1 MINPELENKVVLI
14 TGANHGIGA
23 ATAVKL
29 ATQGAKVFIS
39 YFTSPSKYTENQLSL
54 AIKKGIGGEALYTA
68 LQQQPGE
75 KIVSEIQQEGG
86 IAACLELD
94 LGFTENIPKLF
105 DYCERQLGPVD
116 ILIINHTHE
125 EFDTFDINSVGGIEF
140 PVAPVSVETIDRHL
154 AVNARAGALMIEEY
168 TLRFLKRNPEWGR
181 IISLTTTRA
190 HGRNISYAASKQ
202 ALVSYTLSAAAELGK
217 YGITA
222 NVVCPGATQ
231 TGYISPEGEES
242 LAKRT
247 PLGRIGL
254 PDDIA
259 DVIVF
264 LASRQSHWLTG
275 NIVYAAG
282 GFNVP
287 NFLG

>member
-23 ATAVKL
+23 ATARKL
-29 ATQGAKVFIS
+29 AAQGAKVFIS
-39 YFTSPSKYTENQLSL
+39 YFISPSKLTEDQLSL
-54 AIKKGIGGEALYTA
+54 AVKKGIGGEALYTA

-86 IAACLELD
+86 IAACLEMD
-94 LGFTENIPKLF
+94 LGFTENIPRLF
-105 DYCERQLGPVD
+105 DDCERRLGPVD
-116 ILIINHTHE
+116 ILILNHTHD
-125 EFDTFDINSVGGIEF
+125 EFDTFDTNSVGGTEF
-140 PVAPVSVETIDRHL
+140 PVVPVSAETIDRHWV
-154 AVNARAGALMIEEY
+154 VNARAGALMIKEY
-168 TLRFLKRNPEWGR
+168 ALRFLRRKQEWGR

-202 ALVSYTLSAAAELGK
+202 ALVSYTLSAATELGK

-231 TGYISPEGEES
+231 TGYISPEGEEN
-242 LAKRT
+242 LAEQT

-264 LASRQSHWLTG
+264 FASRQSHCLTG

>member
-23 ATAVKL
+23 ATARKL
-29 ATQGAKVFIS
+29 AAQGAKVFIS
-39 YFTSPSKYTENQLSL
+39 YFISPSKFTEDQLSL

-94 LGFTENIPKLF
+94 LGFTENIPGLF
-105 DYCERQLGPVD
+105 DDCERQFGPAD
-116 ILIINHTHE
+116 ILVINHTHE
-125 EFDTFDINSVGGIEF
+125 EFDTFDANSVGGTEF
-140 PVAPVSVETIDRHL
+140 TVTPVSAETIDRHL

-168 TLRFLKRNPEWGR
+168 TMRFLKRKPEWGR

-202 ALVSYTLSAAAELGK
+202 ALVSFTLSAAQELGK

-242 LAKRT
+242 IAKRT
-247 PLGRIGL
+247 PLGRTGL

-264 LASRQSHWLTG
+264 LASKQSHWLTG
-275 NIVYAAG
+275 NIMYAAG

>member
-1 MINPELENKVVLI
+1 MIDTELRKKVALV

-23 ATAVKL
+23 ATAKAL
-29 ATQGAKVFIS
+29 ASQGARVFAN
-39 YFTSPSKYTENQLSL
+39 YLTVPSRLSKDQLAQAL
-54 AIKKGIGGEALYTA
+54 TAGIGGEALYTA
-68 LQQQPGE
+68 LQQQPGD
-75 KIVSEIQQEGG
+75 KVVSEIKSQGR
-86 IAACLELD
+86 IAAGLELD
-94 LGFTENIPKLF
+94 LGIAENIPLLF
-105 DYCERQLGPVD
+105 DDCEKQLGPVD
-116 ILIINHTHE
+116 VLVINYTHDV
-125 EFDTFDINSVGGIEF
+125 FDSFDPDSVGGSGSAVPMTSTEN
-140 PVAPVSVETIDRHL
+140 IDQHF
-154 AVNARAGALMIEEY
+154 AVNARAGALMIAEY
-168 TLRFLKRNPEWGR
+168 ATRYIKRKAKWGR

-202 ALVSYTLSAAAELGK
+202 ALVSYALSAAGELGK

-231 TGYISPEGEES
+231 TGYISPEDEKS

-247 PLGRIGL
+247 PLGRVGL

-264 LASRQSHWLTG
+264 LASKQARWVTG
-275 NIVYAAG
+275 NVVYVAG

-287 NFLG
+287 TFLG